1 MQKIIKRYLAK
12 FDEIERL
19 GDGYIKSLPDS
30 YNELEATVEAYLID
44 MYLEGYASVGYML
57 SDDAERQ
64 PDTDKMMSA
73 LMLIV
78 AGESLYDRLRNY
90 YEENDAESIKT
101 VLDTEAHRMW
111 ATGANDRATD
121 GGAGTKQW
129 ITVGD
134 NRVRD
139 NHHYLAEVKIPVDA
153 DFYTPDGDIG
163 KAPGMFGT
171 AKNNANCRCI
181 LKYEQP
187 KGFYIVREDV
197 NRRM

>member
-1 MQKIIKRYLAK
+1 MQKIIERYLLK
-12 FDEIERL
+12 FDEIDRL
-19 GDGYIKSLPDS
+19 GDGYITSLPDS
-30 YNELEATVEAYLID
+30 FDELIDTVEAYLID

-57 SDDAERQ
+57 SDDVKRQ
-64 PDTDKMMSA
+64 PDTDRMMLA
-73 LMLIV
+73 LTLVV
-78 AGESLYDRLRNY
+78 AGESLYDRLREHYNNGDV
-90 YEENDAESIKT
+90 EGIKT
-101 VLDTEAHRMW
+101 VIDTEAHRMW

-139 NHHYLAEVKIPVDA
+139 NHHYLAEVKIPIDA
-153 DFYTPDGDIG
+153 DFYTPDGDVG

-181 LKYEQP
+181 LKYE
-187 KGFYIVREDV
+187 
-197 NRRM
+197 

>member
-19 GDGYIKSLPDS
+19 GKTYITSLPDS
-30 YNELEATVEAYLID
+30 YNELESTIEAYLID

-57 SDDAERQ
+57 SDDVERQ
-64 PDTDKMMSA
+64 PDVDRMMSA
-73 LMLIV
+73 LTLII
-78 AGESLYDRLRNY
+78 AGASLYDRLREY
-90 YEENDAESIKT
+90 YEQGDAESINV
-101 VLDTEAHRMW
+101 VLDTEVHRMW
-111 ATGANDRATD
+111 TSGADDRAKD
-121 GGAGTKQW
+121 YGAQTKQW

-134 NRVRD
+134 SVVRD
-139 NHHYLAEVKIPVDA
+139 NHKYLAEVKIPIDA

-181 LKYEQP
+181 LKYE
-187 KGFYIVREDV
+187 
-197 NRRM
+197 

>member
-12 FDEIERL
+12 FDEIDRL

-30 YNELEATVEAYLID
+30 YNELESTVEAYLID

-57 SDDAERQ
+57 SDDVERQ
-64 PDTDKMMSA
+64 PDTDRMMSV
-73 LMLIV
+73 LNLVI
-78 AGESLYDRLRNY
+78 AGATLYGRLREY
-90 YEENDAESIKT
+90 YDNSDVEGIKT
-101 VLDTEAHRMW
+101 VIDTEAHRMW
-111 ATGANDRATD
+111 ATGADDRAKD

-139 NHHYLAEVKIPVDA
+139 NHNYLAEVKIPIDA

-163 KAPGMFGT
+163 QAPGMFGT

-181 LKYEQP
+181 LKYE
-187 KGFYIVREDV
+187 
-197 NRRM
+197 

>member
-1 MQKIIKRYLAK
+1 MQKIIERYLLK

-19 GDGYIKSLPDS
+19 GDGYIDSLPDS
-30 YNELEATVEAYLID
+30 FDELIATVEAYLID

-57 SDDAERQ
+57 SDDVERQ
-64 PDTDKMMSA
+64 PDTDKMMLA
-73 LMLIV
+73 LGAVI
-78 AGESLYDRLRNY
+78 AGATLYDRLREY
-90 YEENDAESIKT
+90 YNSGDAQSIK
-101 VLDTEAHRMW
+101 VVIDTEAHRIW
-111 ATGANDRATD
+111 ETGAEDRATAS
-121 GGAGTKQW
+121 GAKTKKW

-139 NHHYLAEVKIPVDA
+139 NHHYLAEVEVPIDA

-181 LKYEQP
+181 LKYE
-187 KGFYIVREDV
+187 
-197 NRRM
+197 

>member
-1 MQKIIKRYLAK
+1 MQKIIERYLLK

-19 GDGYIKSLPDS
+19 ADGYIDSLPDS
-30 YNELEATVEAYLID
+30 FDELITTVEAYLID
-44 MYLEGYASVGYML
+44 MYLEGFASVGYML
-57 SDDAERQ
+57 SDDVERQ
-64 PDTDKMMSA
+64 PDTNRMMSLLSA
-73 LMLIV
+73 VI
-78 AGESLYDRLRNY
+78 AGETLYDRLRGY
-90 YEENDAESIKT
+90 YENNDAEGIKT
-101 VLDTEAHRMW
+101 VIDTEAHRMW
-111 ATGANDRATD
+111 ATGADDRAKD
-121 GGAGTKQW
+121 GGAGAKQW

-139 NHHYLAEVKIPVDA
+139 NHRYLEGVTIPVDA
-153 DFYTPDGDIG
+153 DFYTPDGDMG

-187 KGFYIVREDV
+187 NGFYIVREDV

>member
-30 YNELEATVEAYLID
+30 YNELESTVEAYLID

-57 SDDAERQ
+57 SDDVERQ
-64 PDTDKMMSA
+64 VNTVKMMSA

-78 AGESLYDRLRNY
+78 AGESLYDRLRDY
-90 YEENDAESIKT
+90 YEKGYAEGIKT

-111 ATGANDRATD
+111 MEGAEDRAID

-134 NRVRD
+134 MWVRD
-139 NHHYLAEVKIPVDA
+139 NHRYLAEVKIPIDA

-171 AKNNANCRCI
+171 AKNNVNCRCI
-181 LKYEQP
+181 LKYE
-187 KGFYIVREDV
+187 
-197 NRRM
+197 

>member
-30 YNELEATVEAYLID
+30 YNELESTVEAYLID

-64 PDTDKMMSA
+64 PNIDKMMSA
-73 LMLIV
+73 LILIV
-78 AGESLYDRLRNY
+78 AGESLYDRLRGY
-90 YEENDAESIKT
+90 YEEGDAEGIKT

-111 ATGANDRATD
+111 MEGADERATD

-134 NRVRD
+134 TVVRD
-139 NHHYLAEVKIPVDA
+139 NHKYLAEVKIPIDA

-181 LKYEQP
+181 LKYE
-187 KGFYIVREDV
+187 
-197 NRRM
+197 